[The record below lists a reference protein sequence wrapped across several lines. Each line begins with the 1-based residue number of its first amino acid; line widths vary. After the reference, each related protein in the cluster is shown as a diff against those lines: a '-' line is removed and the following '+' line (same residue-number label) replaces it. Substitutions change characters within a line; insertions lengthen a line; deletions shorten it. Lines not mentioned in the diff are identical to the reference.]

1 MATIDDVAKAA
12 GVSTSTVS
20 YVLSGKRPISGPT
33 RARVEKAIRDLGYRP
48 HAGARALASSR
59 TNVIALVAP
68 LRVAVNVNVI
78 MEFVT
83 GVVTAARHHNY
94 DVLLLTQ
101 EDATGIDRVSSGSM
115 VDAIIAMDIE
125 EDDPR
130 IPLLKAARQP
140 AVLIGLPR
148 DNAGLSCVDLD
159 FFGAG
164 AATVRHLAHL
174 GHTNVGMLGAPH
186 AVWQRHTSFWD
197 RTLSGAHYEATS
209 KGVTFTAI
217 PCEASEVGA
226 RQGVTELLRKAP
238 GITGLVVHNE
248 AALPHVVAALRD
260 SGRSIPEDISVVA
273 ICPQH
278 LATSQ
283 PQALTSV
290 TIPATAIGKVAVDM
304 AMQRLSDPEQPAE
317 TRLLAAELTQRATTA
332 QQSTALNTAT
342 GDTASIGL
350 M

>member
-33 RARVEKAIRDLGYRP
+33 RARVERAIRDLGYRP

-83 GVVTAARHHNY
+83 GVVQAARTHNY

-101 EDATGIDRVSSGSM
+101 DDATGIDRVSSGSM

-130 IPLLKAARQP
+130 IPLLAQARQP

-148 DNAGLSCVDLD
+148 DSSGLSCVDLD

-164 AATVRHLAHL
+164 AATVRHLAQL
-174 GHTNVGMLGAPH
+174 GHTSLAMLGAPE
-186 AVWQRHTSFWD
+186 AVWKRHTSFWD
-197 RTLSGAHYEATS
+197 RTLSGATYEANARDIS
-209 KGVTFTAI
+209 LHAI
-217 PCEASEVGA
+217 ACEASEVGA
-226 RQGVTELLRKAP
+226 RTAVATILRTHP
-238 GITGLVVHNE
+238 DTTGLIVHNE

-260 SGRSIPEDISVVA
+260 RGLSIPDDMSIVA

-283 PQALTSV
+283 PQPLSSV

-304 AMQRLSDPEQPAE
+304 AIQRLNDPEQPAE
-317 TRLLAAELTQRATTA
+317 TRLLAAELTQRATT
-332 QQSTALNTAT
+332 TAPHSAPV
-342 GDTASIGL
+342 AP
-350 M
+350 